1 MVVAVCTFCI
11 TGAKESE
18 TARAKI
24 PPPQKDAGRMRK
36 TKKDLC
42 GGPQNQGFLNAA
54 GISETRAGI
63 DKSALM
69 FLRRQIA
76 FPDDAQPVE
85 GEQVGHGLDVFG
97 VVAER
102 PRQAAGG
109 EDFGFAAQLLQKAR
123 DDSIDETEIAEKQAR
138 LNAGDGVG

>member
-1 MVVAVCTFCI
+1 MAVAVCTFCI
-11 TGAKESE
+11 TGATESE
-18 TARAKI
+18 TARASI

-63 DKSALM
+63 DKSALT
-69 FLRRQIA
+69 FLRGQIP

-85 GEQVGHGLDVFG
+85 GEQVVHGLDVFG
-97 VVAER
+97 VVADH

-109 EDFGFAAQLLQKAR
+109 EDFGFFAELLQKTF
-123 DDSIDETEIAEKQAR
+123 DDSI
-138 LNAGDGVG
+138 